1 MRIEGRDYVT
11 TKQAADE
18 LSITTRGVSQL
29 CRRGLIEH
37 MKIGRSIIILKT
49 EITRY
54 KKEDEAQ
61 EDLRKRPSYHAS
73 WKITHINL
81 FISQK

>member
-1 MRIEGRDYVT
+1 MKIEGRDYVT

-54 KKEDEAQ
+54 KKE
-61 EDLRKRPSYHAS
+61 RRGPGRPLE
-73 WKITHINL
+73 L
-81 FISQK
+81 FFESVLVTMLAGK